1 MQTAERFAR
10 VPTFFGDINAEFPLA
25 LAGGERGNHWSE
37 HPAWGES
44 PHWMRR
50 SASFPRESGS

>member
-25 LAGGERGNHWSE
+25 LAGGERGNHWVGA
-37 HPAWGES
+37 PGLGRIA
-44 PHWMRR
+44 
-50 SASFPRESGS
+50 ALDAA